1 MIYNSVINGFPYFSQ
16 NDERWNSERYGGGNI
31 GSSGCGPT
39 AAAMVLKSYSFD
51 VTPSD
56 IGALFT
62 SAMGGYQTTSGGV
75 CFPQLGNSPYNLTV
89 KNSKNISEAVS
100 ALQSGIPVIANP
112 HGPCDFTGGGHFIV
126 LCGIKADGSII
137 VNDPNGNHYNM
148 CQNKTWTQDYI
159 SWCCLQQNPVDGFWI
174 ISKNGSGSIGSSFS
188 SGTIKRYTDFPKYDL
203 SEDAIKDI
211 ATCIT
216 GEQGG
221 TDVTACRQEA
231 SQIANLNEVTYGR
244 SSTESSVLKTI
255 HGGWYS
261 SSSWTRGC
269 TQTAIDAVRFV
280 LIEGKRVLPRYVTEH
295 DMFPLDAAISGHWNN
310 GSGEDRS
317 QYKRHETTIRQNPSR
332 FRGGGSSYTFYCF
345 FGSDASK
352 DVAGYYSKDYE
363 RYKGDI
369 PWTEGADNESYAYS
383 ENSYAEENKEPTV
396 VWNNRVKECIQPKL
410 LNFATKQPTGKL
422 RLYAEGNDITDYMS
436 DLSWKNAT
444 KELATTMSFNTARS
458 DVEYIGPWIYVPKV
472 GDVVQLVTNEEVFRG
487 VILTVDDGDRNS
499 NKYTAAD
506 LGWYLNK
513 TMQTY
518 QFKSISAKTAL
529 EEVCKDLSIPIVS
542 IPELT
547 TIVNQIYF
555 DETISDIISDILD
568 LCGGGNYTYDF
579 TPEGIRIYEIGAY
592 RAYPEFRIADN
603 LAQDYSPNYRGNVSH
618 SLSIEEMRNSI
629 KVTSEKD
636 NVYTELVVEQNR
648 EMIDKYGFLQEIV
661 KIDPEKENAQTTAKD
676 KLKEMA
682 AIGEAYSFEIIEKY
696 DSYTRAGEVIAV
708 DGTDYVIESTTHT
721 YSNGWHKTQ
730 MDVKRIGG

>member
-1 MIYNSVINGFPYFSQ
+1 
-16 NDERWNSERYGGGNI
+16 
-31 GSSGCGPT
+31 
-39 AAAMVLKSYSFD
+39 
-51 VTPSD
+51 
-56 IGALFT
+56 
-62 SAMGGYQTTSGGV
+62 
-75 CFPQLGNSPYNLTV
+75 
-89 KNSKNISEAVS
+89 
-100 ALQSGIPVIANP
+100 
-112 HGPCDFTGGGHFIV
+112 
-126 LCGIKADGSII
+126 
-137 VNDPNGNHYNM
+137 
-148 CQNKTWTQDYI
+148 
-159 SWCCLQQNPVDGFWI
+159 
-174 ISKNGSGSIGSSFS
+174 
-188 SGTIKRYTDFPKYDL
+188 
-203 SEDAIKDI
+203 
-211 ATCIT
+211 
-216 GEQGG
+216 
-221 TDVTACRQEA
+221 
-231 SQIANLNEVTYGR
+231 
-244 SSTESSVLKTI
+244 
-255 HGGWYS
+255 
-261 SSSWTRGC
+261 
-269 TQTAIDAVRFV
+269 
-280 LIEGKRVLPRYVTEH
+280 
-295 DMFPLDAAISGHWNN
+295 
-310 GSGEDRS
+310 
-317 QYKRHETTIRQNPSR
+317 
-332 FRGGGSSYTFYCF
+332 
-345 FGSDASK
+345 
-352 DVAGYYSKDYE
+352 
-363 RYKGDI
+363 
-369 PWTEGADNESYAYS
+369 
-383 ENSYAEENKEPTV
+383 
-396 VWNNRVKECIQPKL
+396 
-410 LNFATKQPTGKL
+410 
-422 RLYAEGNDITDYMS
+422 MS